1 MKILIVGAGGYGQVY
16 VQELLHRPR
25 AGVTVEGIVD
35 TRIDA
40 CPMKDEIAAKNI
52 PVYTSMEAFYAEH
65 EADLAVISTP
75 TFLHCEQ
82 SVCALRHGSQV
93 LCEKPAASLVDDAKR
108 MMDAER
114 TYDGFIGIGFQ
125 WAFHSGIQSLKQDV
139 LDGKLGKPL
148 SLKTFVSWP
157 RTKTYYARGGG
168 WGGRIRKDGY
178 VILDSI
184 LSNACAHYMQ
194 NMLFVLGD
202 TMDES
207 AAVTQVE
214 AACAR
219 VHTIENFDTC
229 VLRCRTAQGAEVYF
243 AATHAGDTNR
253 DPEFVYTFE
262 NSVVEYRSDR
272 DPEIVV
278 TFADGTQKKYG
289 DPTQNAE
296 KKLWDAVAC
305 VREGTRPVCTVK
317 TALPHTM
324 LVNALYEHVNIA
336 DVPRDTVHE
345 EDDRVYATGLYEMLV
360 DAYEQGAMPD
370 ERGCAFMKTQP
381 FTLGGN
387 ADVL

>member
-1 MKILIVGAGGYGQVY
+1 MKVLIVGAGGYGQVY
-16 VQELLHRPR
+16 VQELLRRPR
-25 AGVTVEGIVD
+25 AGVTVEGVVD

-40 CPMKDEIAAKNI
+40 CPMKDEIAAANI

-65 EADLAVISTP
+65 SADLVVISTP

-82 SVCALRHGSQV
+82 SVCALSHGSQV
-93 LCEKPAASLVDDAKR
+93 LCEKPAASLIEDAQR
-108 MMDAER
+108 MLDAER

-125 WAFHSGIQSLKQDV
+125 WAFHDGVRALKQDI

-178 VILDSI
+178 LILDSI

-202 TMDES
+202 AMDES
-207 AAVTQVE
+207 ATLTQVE
-214 AACAR
+214 AECAR

-229 VLRCRTAQGAEVYF
+229 VLRCRTAQGVEVYF
-243 AATHAGDTNR
+243 AATHAGQINR

-262 NSVVEYRSDR
+262 DAVVEYKSDR

-278 TFADGTQKKYG
+278 TFADGTRKKYG
-289 DPTQNAE
+289 DPTQDAE
-296 KKLWDAVAC
+296 RKLWDAVEC
-305 VREGTRPVCTVK
+305 VRDGTRPVCTVK

-324 LVNALYEHVNIA
+324 LVNALYEHASIA
-336 DVPRDTVHE
+336 DVPRDMVRDE
-345 EDDRVYATGLYEMLV
+345 GDRVYAVELYEMLV
-360 DAYEQGAMPD
+360 DAYEHRAMLS
-370 ERGCAFMKTQP
+370 ERGCAFMKKDTW
-381 FTLGGN
+381 TTGGSDN
-387 ADVL
+387 VL